1 MKLNK
6 HKRLAL
12 AACLTASLGLGGC
25 SASPS
30 PATPTSTQQQP
41 KQALYKSY
49 ADWLVSAATVHR
61 QLMIAAGGAAES
73 GLLTDDQLATVRQ
86 HGKQLE
92 LALRAAQIALTAY
105 VSGGVEPGFVGQD
118 STSLSEKITNCMQL
132 LTSFTQLAQSM
143 GVK

>member
-1 MKLNK
+1 MKPSN
-6 HKRLAL
+6 RFAL
-12 AACLTASLGLGGC
+12 SAALVALLSLWGC
-25 SASPS
+25 SAVPPPQNSAQPS
-30 PATPTSTQQQP
+30 AQHQQRT
-41 KQALYKSY
+41 LYKSY

-73 GLLTDDQLATVRQ
+73 RLLTEDQLSIVRRS
-86 HGKQLE
+86 GKQLE

-132 LTSFTQLAQSM
+132 LASFTQLVQSM